1 MSCRCKLCRIDL
13 KMCSFLLLQTLKFPN
28 HCLKIKERLSVPIF
42 PLIFYFSIFNGDT
55 GGIKDARTRC
65 NFDFTLEKS
74 GNVFN
79 VFFFL
84 KIFNVIFGSNA
95 SFWINCFLCILVNLV
110 IHDVLHFKYWGSV
123 RYVNLLTNI
132 SRSPIFGNVIWLI
145 LKKNCIRIVFATSY
159 IILQE
164 LDLIFL
170 IHLSTFLCILD

>member
-13 KMCSFLLLQTLKFPN
+13 KMCSFLLLQSLKFPN
-28 HCLKIKERLSVPIF
+28 HCLKIKERLSVPVF
-42 PLIFYFSIFNGDT
+42 PLIFYFNIFNGDT

-79 VFFFL
+79 VFLKRFL
-84 KIFNVIFGSNA
+84 MWYLEVMHRFELTV
-95 SFWINCFLCILVNLV
+95 FLCILVNLV

-145 LKKNCIRIVFATSY
+145 LKKNCIPIVFATSY